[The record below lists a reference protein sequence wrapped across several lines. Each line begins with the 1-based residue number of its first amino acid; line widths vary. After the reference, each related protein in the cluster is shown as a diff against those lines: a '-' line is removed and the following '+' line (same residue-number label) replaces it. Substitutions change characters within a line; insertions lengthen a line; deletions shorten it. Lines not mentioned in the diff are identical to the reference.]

1 MTVFEMPQASEDW
14 IKNELKKQMK
24 DDEANENGRR
34 FLRRTRGL
42 RVNLRI

>member
-24 DDEANENGRR
+24 DDEANEKWQ
-34 FLRRTRGL
+34 
-42 RVNLRI
+42 